1 MELLIYLVLDA
12 LVGGLF
18 LWLAARITSVDL
30 SLRETVLAAGGAA
43 AASLVPG
50 VGWMLSLVVLFVLLK
65 KFSQADI
72 WPDIL
77 LMVIISRLVAFVV
90 LLSLFGL

>member
-1 MELLIYLVLDA
+1 MELLIYLLLDA

-30 SLRETVLAAGGAA
+30 SFRETVMAAGAA
-43 AASLVPG
+43 ALASLVPG
-50 VGWMLSLVVLFVLLK
+50 IGWVLSLVVLFVLLK

-77 LMVIISRLVAFVV
+77 LMVIISRLVAFVT
-90 LLSLFGL
+90 LLALFGL

>member
-1 MELLIYLVLDA
+1 MELLIYVVLDA
-12 LVGGLF
+12 LIGGLF
-18 LWLAARITSVDL
+18 LWFAARITSVDL
-30 SLRETVLAAGGAA
+30 SFRETVAAAGGAA
-43 AASLVPG
+43 LASLVPTI
-50 VGWMLSLVVLFVLLK
+50 GWVLSLVVLFVLLK
-65 KFSQADI
+65 KFSQANI